1 MVVGTN
7 IIIQC
12 YFKQKRDG
20 RQSWATLSWEQGS
33 LLAVLRGLDGKLG
46 IESASAVCKARTL
59 LLENRKIK
67 KRKQKIT
74 FMNPRTN
81 KRVQARTVN
90 IHDKTSGWNLNLW

>member
-33 LLAVLRGLDGKLG
+33 LLAVLRGLGGKLG

-67 KRKQKIT
+67 KRNRKSHLWILVLISEFKQELWI
-74 FMNPRTN
+74 FMI
-81 KRVQARTVN
+81 KLVGE
-90 IHDKTSGWNLNLW
+90 I